1 MIKVEIMLRE
11 LLMDHTANEDI
22 GQILGSVVHQGANL
36 EIIPSSVMFVAL
48 NQILK

>member
-1 MIKVEIMLRE
+1 MIKIEIMLLE
-11 LLMDHTANEDI
+11 LLVDHTSNQDV
-22 GQILGSVVHQGANL
+22 GQIFCSVVHQGANL